1 MSAPA
6 ALAEMRLEMPG
17 LCAARAA
24 ISVIF
29 FTNGVLFATW
39 VAHIPAIK
47 TKHEISDGGLGLLL
61 LSIAGGSV
69 LALPTAGWLVA
80 RWGSRVM
87 TSAAAIGFCLALPLP
102 VISPSI
108 GLLAFTLAVFGACN
122 GVLDVSM
129 NAQAVTVEEQ
139 YRRPIMSSFHGLW
152 SLGGVSGAAAASGA
166 MALGVGQVRHVV
178 AVVIVSAG
186 IVAVALRGLLS
197 STLRSEHPARVFVK
211 PPPTLLGLGLLT
223 FCGLLVE
230 GAVGD
235 WSAVYLREALGST
248 AAMAAAGFAA
258 FALTMAAGRFLGD
271 RLSSLLGP
279 SRLLQVSAITAAVG
293 LGGALLL
300 RSPWAAIIGFGLVGL
315 GIANV
320 IPIVFS
326 AAGRVGGVPAG
337 TALAAVATTG
347 YGGYLTGPPLIGFAA
362 EVTSLPVALGIVS
375 AACALIAVCARV
387 LPRLRRGVPAAPRG
401 CR

>member
-1 MSAPA
+1 
-6 ALAEMRLEMPG
+6 
-17 LCAARAA
+17 
-24 ISVIF
+24 
-29 FTNGVLFATW
+29 
-39 VAHIPAIK
+39 
-47 TKHEISDGGLGLLL
+47 
-61 LSIAGGSV
+61 
-69 LALPTAGWLVA
+69 LALY
-80 RWGSRVM
+80 
-87 TSAAAIGFCLALPLP
+87 
-102 VISPSI
+102 
-108 GLLAFTLAVFGACN
+108 GACN
-122 GVLDVSM
+122 GTLDVAM
-129 NAQAVTVEEQ
+129 NAQAVTVEEH
-139 YRRPIMSSFHGLW
+139 YRRPLMSSFHGLW
-152 SLGGVSGAAAASGA
+152 SLGGVTGAAAASGA

-197 STLRSEHPARVFVK
+197 STLRSEHPARVFVT
-211 PPPTLLGLGLLT
+211 PSPTLLGLGLLT

-300 RSPWAAIIGFGLVGL
+300 RIPSVAIVGFGLVGL

-320 IPIVFS
+320 IPVVFS

-347 YGGYLTGPPLIGFAA
+347 YGGYLTGPPLIGLAA

-375 AACALIAVCARV
+375 AACALIAVCARA
-387 LPRLRRGVPAAPRG
+387 LPRLRRGVPAGFA
-401 CR
+401 